1 MLPARYNR
9 RDPMKLRA
17 RLLVAAAALAF
28 LVPGALAASWEQPSA
43 SLARQIAALTGPG
56 PVLLTVRNRSSLSAS
71 QVPTIRRL
79 LERDLRA
86 YGVIPGG
93 SGSAT
98 TVQVTLSQNAQG
110 GLWVAE
116 VQEGT
121 EMRVA
126 MLPVKLDAAA
136 DSSSGPN
143 LTLQRDVLITESDP
157 VLDAQ
162 ILSAPGQQW
171 LIVLEPTQF
180 LIYTR
185 AMPATPGVAIAA
197 PSAWTQAQT
206 LPIPYDRAVPRD
218 MRGRIVAAQDHL
230 FDAYLPGM
238 ECRGTAN
245 GPQVTVSCSDSD
257 DPWPVTAAQTAFY
270 NSARDYFTGVLAPG
284 FGMNLAPF
292 YEAAEIPRA
301 GGTATLLNDV
311 NGTAMLI
318 ANNQMETVNG
328 AGDWGSD
335 LAVIH
340 SACGTGSQV
349 VVSGAGDA
357 SGGDSL
363 RAYEIP
369 GREAIPVSAP
379 LQVPGTVMALWPG
392 SDADHAMAIVRRQ
405 DSTGYEV
412 WSVAASCH

>member
-9 RDPMKLRA
+9 RDPMRLRA

-28 LVPGALAASWEQPSA
+28 LVPGALAASWDQPSA

-56 PVLLTVRNRSSLSAS
+56 PVLLTVRNRSSLSPS

-79 LERDLRA
+79 LERDLRG
-86 YGVIPGG
+86 YGVIAGG

-98 TVQVTLSQNAQG
+98 AVEVTLSQNAQG

-121 EMRVA
+121 ERRVA
-126 MLPVKLDAAA
+126 MLPVKLDAAG
-136 DSSSGPN
+136 SSSGGPN
-143 LTLQRDVLITESDP
+143 LTLQRDVLITEPDP

-162 ILSAPGQQW
+162 ILSAPSQQW
-171 LIVLEPTQF
+171 LIVLEPMQF

-185 AMPATPGVAIAA
+185 TTPATPGVAIAA

-245 GPQVTVSCSDSD
+245 PPQVTVSCFDSD
-257 DPWPVTAAQTAFY
+257 DPWPVTTAQKAFY

-284 FGMNLAPF
+284 FDMNLAPF

-318 ANNQMETVNG
+318 ANNQLETVNG

-340 SACGTGSQV
+340 SACGTGSQAL
-349 VVSGAGDA
+349 VSGTGAAD
-357 SGGDSL
+357 GGDSL

-392 SDADHAMAIVRRQ
+392 SDADHAIAIVRRQ

-412 WSVAASCH
+412 WSVAASCD